1 MVLLPPPVIVC
12 NNSDCFVSHGG
23 LYSFPIDSSVV
34 DDSATASVADE
45 SLLFGLLLFG
55 LVDDFAVLFVVV
67 VVVVVVAVV
76 LVEDEEDIILSII
89 ISSCRRRSH
98 GAQYWL
104 LSSWCVFEDVEDEDD
119 ERDESIGTFF
129 SDPSMSLSLRP
140 FVFFSLEFS
149 FCVC

>member
-1 MVLLPPPVIVC
+1 MVVLLPPPVIVC

-55 LVDDFAVLFVVV
+55 FVDDFAVLFVVV
-67 VVVVVVAVV
+67 AVVVVAVV

-119 ERDESIGTFF
+119 ERDESIGGFF